1 MNDTFRLEVWEGWQ
15 GWCYTLAITL
25 FFALLGLSLA
35 HPFALNALLSF
46 GLLPQMI
53 YLSARNRPVTLLV
66 YALTWL
72 VVVAVWTGG
81 LACLR
86 GGEAAAGYLHGT
98 DGVAAVQGG
107 LHGLPAADVKGLAAG
122 QRELALYPAT
132 SLLSAGLVGLNLLTL
147 KLNLVALTTGL
158 IFRAAPPAAVLPWAL
173 FPYAW
178 LQLAG
183 GLVLIIAAAFLSVRI
198 ALRQEIPW
206 LNTLALW
213 AGGLVIA
220 TGGLLLEWSLA
231 PSGMESLRQSLRGV
245 ELLS

>member
-1 MNDTFRLEVWEGWQ
+1 MNDTFRLEAWEGFQ

-25 FFALLGLSLA
+25 FLALLGSSLA
-35 HPFALNALLSF
+35 HPLALNALLSF

-53 YLSARNRPVTLLV
+53 YLSARNRPATLLV

-72 VVVAVWTGG
+72 LVVAAWTGG
-81 LACLR
+81 LAYLR
-86 GGEAAAGYLHGT
+86 GGAVVADYLRGA
-98 DGVAAVQGG
+98 DGVAVVQGG
-107 LHGLPAADVKGLAAG
+107 LRGLPAVEVKGIAAG

-147 KLNLVALTTGL
+147 KLDLVALTTGL
-158 IFRAAPPAAVLPWAL
+158 VFRAAPPEGVLPWAL

-183 GLVLIIAAAFLSVRI
+183 GLVLVIAAAFLSVRI

-206 LNTLALW
+206 LNALALW

-220 TGGLLLEWSLA
+220 TGGLLLEWAIA
-231 PSGMESLRQSLRGV
+231 PSWMAALRQSLRGV
-245 ELLS
+245 ELIS